1 MQVVSALVISAC
13 AAQSRS
19 SVTVETSKGAVH
31 GYQVDL
37 GSIGKV
43 NVFRGIPFAD
53 TTAGVRF
60 LIKKEKNILYVCVRV
75 QQRGTGSA
83 DTARTGENM
92 IGVC

>member
-60 LIKKEKNILYVCVRV
+60 LIKKKRIFYTCVYVCS
-75 QQRGTGSA
+75 RGA
-83 DTARTGENM
+83 LVLPILRARART
-92 IGVC
+92 